1 MVLLLW
7 LSPGMCMTFVG
18 FPGGASGKEPICHAG
33 DIREA
38 GSIPGSGRSSGEW
51 YGSPLQ
57 FLPRESPG
65 QRSLV
70 SYSP

>member
-7 LSPGMCMTFVG
+7 LSPDLCMTFVG
-18 FPGGASGKEPICHAG
+18 SPGGASGKEPTCHAG

-38 GSIPGSGRSSGEW
+38 GSIPGSGRSSGES
-51 YGSPLQ
+51 YGNPLQ
-57 FLPRESPG
+57 FLPRESLG
-65 QRSLV
+65 QRSLA